1 MIRTVLE
8 TLSLENEFD
17 FVRSAEN
24 EEYGKPHP
32 AVFLTVAKKLGAEA
46 RRCLVVEDSLN
57 GIVSGK
63 AARMTV
69 VCIPEK
75 THNPEPRL
83 ILADYTYESMEEFL
97 RDIRK

>member
-1 MIRTVLE
+1 MLE
-8 TLSLENEFD
+8 TLSIENEFD
-17 FVRSAEN
+17 FVHSAEN
-24 EEYGKPHP
+24 ETHGKPHP

-46 RRCLVVEDSLN
+46 HKCLVIEDSLN

-75 THNPEPRL
+75 NTQSGATTN
-83 ILADYTYESMEEFL
+83 ACGSYL
-97 RDIRK
+97 RKHGGVL